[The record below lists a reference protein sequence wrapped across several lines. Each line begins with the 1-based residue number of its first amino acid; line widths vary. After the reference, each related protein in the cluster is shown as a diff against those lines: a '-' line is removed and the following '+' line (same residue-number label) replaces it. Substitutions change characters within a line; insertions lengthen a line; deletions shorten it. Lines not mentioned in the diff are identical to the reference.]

1 MRYALTRSICV
12 TSTGQRQRWAM
23 QTCVFKY
30 KHNTLYVSIE
40 NVSEVTLD
48 NLSNQ
53 WVGEVVAD
61 KG

>member
-12 TSTGQRQRWAM
+12 TSTGQRQHWAM
-23 QTCVFKY
+23 QTSVLKY

-40 NVSEVTLD
+40 NVSEVTL
-48 NLSNQ
+48 NKLSNQ

>member
-12 TSTGQRQRWAM
+12 TSTGQRQRWAR
-23 QTCVFKY
+23 QTNGLKY
-30 KHNTLYVSIE
+30 KHNALYVAIE
-40 NVSEVTLD
+40 NVSEVTLN

>member
-1 MRYALTRSICV
+1 
-12 TSTGQRQRWAM
+12 M
-23 QTCVFKY
+23 QTGVFKY

-40 NVSEVTLD
+40 NVSEVTL
-48 NLSNQ
+48 NKLSNQ

>member
-1 MRYALTRSICV
+1 
-12 TSTGQRQRWAM
+12 M
-23 QTCVFKY
+23 QASVLEY
-30 KHNTLYVSIE
+30 NHNALYVSIE
-40 NVSEVTLD
+40 NVGEVTLN

>member
-1 MRYALTRSICV
+1 M

-23 QTCVFKY
+23 QTGVFKY

-40 NVSEVTLD
+40 NVSEVTL
-48 NLSNQ
+48 NKLSNQ

-61 KG
+61 RDDREG

>member
-12 TSTGQRQRWAM
+12 TSTGQRLRWAR
-23 QTCVFKY
+23 QTNVLKY
-30 KHNTLYVSIE
+30 KHNALFVAIE
-40 NVSEVTLD
+40 NVSEVTL
-48 NLSNQ
+48 NKLSNQ